1 MLNFLILDDL
11 IKLALKEDL
20 GHGDI
25 TTEAISKFLGNGEYY
40 FLAKDNFILCGTEI
54 VKRVFWHL
62 NQDIDVEFVK
72 KDGDFVKKGEKFGFV
87 RGDSKYI
94 LSGERVSLNF
104 LQRLSAIATET
115 NKYVKKLEG
124 SKIKILDTRKTTPG
138 HRILEKY
145 AVKTGGGSNHRFG
158 LFDGVMLKDNHI
170 DAAGGIKNAVETV
183 RSKIPSTI
191 KIEVETRNLKEVAE
205 AAGAEVD
212 IIMLDNFEVGDIPK
226 AREIAGKKIK
236 LEVSGGVSLK
246 NIDSYKDYDI
256 DYISVGSLTHGIKSV
271 DISLKYGGRYE
282 NK

>member
-11 IKLALKEDL
+11 IRLALKEDL

-25 TTEAISKFLGNGEYY
+25 TTEAISEFLGNGEYY

-54 VKRVFWHL
+54 VKRVFWHF
-62 NQDIDVEFVK
+62 NQDIEVDFVK

-115 NKYVKKLEG
+115 NRYVKKLEG

-138 HRILEKY
+138 HRVLEKY
-145 AVKTGGGSNHRFG
+145 AVKTGGGGNHRFG

-205 AAGAEVD
+205 AAAVEVD
-212 IIMLDNFEVGDIPK
+212 IIMLDNFEIDDIPK

-236 LEVSGGVSLK
+236 LEVSGGVTLK
-246 NIDSYKDYDI
+246 NIDSYIDYDI

-271 DISLKYGGRYE
+271 DISLKYGGKYE